1 MINII
6 TRFSRKERFLNYHL
20 PSIKKQTYRNF
31 NHIITFEYDKDREW
45 LESVTDKETTTLC
58 KVHPVKKLEGLE
70 RSFYYSQWG
79 GYLDFETIDYRVRGQ
94 DEEVDDSPNW
104 KGGRYKLP
112 HFPFNIYLIRAEK
125 KVKEGFIIYLDDD
138 DRLYSEN
145 SLKIL
150 ADNSVDSDCLY
161 IFNQDFMG
169 DVLPKQFAINYDKMN
184 CPPALGVGFNGST
197 FSFHSKYLEYTAWEQ
212 WSGDDW
218 RTFQSLWYN
227 IPKRDYINEII
238 IEVPKSSYG
247 EVY

>member
-6 TRFSRKERFLNYHL
+6 TRFSRRERFLNYHL
-20 PSIKKQTYRNF
+20 PSIKNQTYRNF

-79 GYLDFETIDYRVRGQ
+79 GYLDFDTINYQVRKD
-94 DEEVDDSPNW
+94 DEEIDTTPNW
-104 KGGRYKLP
+104 KGGRYSRP
-112 HFPFNIYLIRAEK
+112 HFPFNIYLLRAEK

-138 DRLYSEN
+138 DRLYTNKSLEILSEN
-145 SLKIL
+145 FLDK
-150 ADNSVDSDCLY
+150 DTLY
-161 IFNQDFMG
+161 IFKQKFMESIH
-169 DVLPKQFAINYDKMN
+169 PHNFALDHDKLN
-184 CPPALGVGFNGST
+184 CPPALGVGFGSSV
-197 FSFHSKYLEYTAWEQ
+197 FGFHSKYLEYTAWEQ

-227 IPKRDYINEII
+227 IPKRDYIDEII
-238 IEVPKSSYG
+238 IEVPESLLGK
-247 EVY
+247 VD